1 MIEPIEDMPDG
12 VLGFKITGEVT
23 RADYDDVLMPPIR
36 KAIESGARVRAL
48 TQIGPG
54 FEGYDKGAVWED
66 VKAGAVWGVGR
77 HSSWECIAVVT
88 DERKI
93 RKLASM
99 FGWMSPG
106 ELKTFKL
113 DELEEAKAWA
123 AAGLGPGFNP
133 QES

>member
-1 MIEPIEDMPDG
+1 MIELLDDMPNG
-12 VLGFKITGEVT
+12 VLGFLITGEVT
-23 RADYDDVLMPPIR
+23 RSDYDEVLMPPIR
-36 KAIESGARVRAL
+36 ETIESGTKVRAVC
-48 TQIGPG
+48 QIGPG

-66 VKAGAVWGVGR
+66 VKAGAEWGIGR
-77 HSSWECIAVVT
+77 HSAWERIAIVT

-93 RKLASM
+93 RKLMSM

-113 DELEEAKAWA
+113 GQIEAAMTWA
-123 AAGLGPGFNP
+123 SGGFNP

>member
-1 MIEPIEDMPDG
+1 M
-12 VLGFKITGEVT
+12 
-23 RADYDDVLMPPIR
+23 
-36 KAIESGARVRAL
+36 
-48 TQIGPG
+48 
-54 FEGYDKGAVWED
+54 
-66 VKAGAVWGVGR
+66 
-77 HSSWECIAVVT
+77 VT

-123 AAGLGPGFNP
+123 AAGLRPGFNP